1 MDMKKRSFKKLI
13 TLSLT
18 LAMLTGVAGCGK
30 QQSLNA
36 ETNPDTPVSDVQ
48 FPLKEKA
55 ELSFIT
61 SAPATS
67 TQDPNERTIFKRMEK
82 QTNVHIDWTCFV
94 SDQFSDKK
102 NLALAQ
108 FGNLPDGLFNA
119 GMSDY
124 DLLRYAKQ
132 GIIIPVENL
141 IDKYMPNLQAV
152 FEKYPEYRTMC
163 TAPDGHIYSFPWIEQ
178 LGAGKEAI
186 QAIGDI
192 PYINKKWLDY
202 LGLEVPTT
210 TDELEQVLI
219 AFRDHADEL
228 EKEFD
233 IEGGVIPMSFII
245 NNGDQDPAILMNGF
259 GEGYGDTGDHFAVT
273 DEGKVIYTP
282 TQEGYKEGIEWLHKL
297 VTEDLIDPEAFTQEW
312 STYVAKGKNHRYGLC
327 FTWDIANIDNNT
339 DYVMLPAL
347 TGPDGVRNITRQ
359 NNSETSGFDRGRCVL
374 TSSCRDTALAAAWID
389 QMYAPIQSP
398 QNNWGTYGEKDS
410 FNIFEMSTND
420 EGGQMLKHMDVLVG
434 YLSSEVK
441 EARERVRIALK
452 NSGYRFPPKK
462 ITINLSPADVRKDG
476 TSFDLSIAVAILAA
490 FGYIDKE
497 ILKQILFIG
506 ELGLDGNIKS
516 VNGVL
521 PRVYTAYEN
530 GFKYC
535 TVPFDNVC
543 EAGII
548 DDVGIIGVKNIK
560 EMVEILNSE
569 DIAGYISDTKHK
581 MPFKVEND
589 EHDLSDIRGQEGAKR
604 AVEVAVSGMHNIA
617 LIGAPGTGKTM
628 LAQCI
633 PGIMPK
639 LTFSERMEI
648 SKVYS
653 VAGLLNKENPVVQKR
668 PFRSPHHTVTQ
679 TALAGGGRYPK
690 PGEVSLASGGVL
702 FLDELPEFQR
712 QVLEVM
718 RQPLEDGYVNVSRLE
733 GDRKSTRL
741 NSSHNVIS
749 RMPSSA

>member
-359 NNSETSGFDRGRCVL
+359 NNSEAQSVNGPLAVL
-374 TSSCRDTALAAAWID
+374 NE
-389 QMYAPIQSP
+389 Y
-398 QNNWGTYGEKDS
+398 Y
-410 FNIFEMSTND
+410 
-420 EGGQMLKHMDVLVG
+420 DVYVT
-434 YLSSEVK
+434 E
-441 EARERVRIALK
+441 
-452 NSGYRFPPKK
+452 
-462 ITINLSPADVRKDG
+462 PADAKWRLDNMHEAYLKDMN
-476 TSFDLSIAVAILAA
+476 SKYVYPNVFMSIDDTNKVSQYDTDIKKYAEQKKADWILN
-490 FGYIDKE
+490 GGIDKE
-497 ILKQILFIG
+497 WDSYLKKLDKY
-506 ELGLDGNIKS
+506 GLQDYLKIKQ
-516 VNGVL
+516 
-521 PRVYTAYEN
+521 
-530 GFKYC
+530 KY
-535 TVPFDNVC
+535 FDSYQKSL
-543 EAGII
+543 EST
-548 DDVGIIGVKNIK
+548 
-560 EMVEILNSE
+560 SE
-569 DIAGYISDTKHK
+569 
-581 MPFKVEND
+581 
-589 EHDLSDIRGQEGAKR
+589 
-604 AVEVAVSGMHNIA
+604 
-617 LIGAPGTGKTM
+617 GK
-628 LAQCI
+628 
-633 PGIMPK
+633 
-639 LTFSERMEI
+639 
-648 SKVYS
+648 
-653 VAGLLNKENPVVQKR
+653 
-668 PFRSPHHTVTQ
+668 
-679 TALAGGGRYPK
+679 
-690 PGEVSLASGGVL
+690 
-702 FLDELPEFQR
+702 
-712 QVLEVM
+712 
-718 RQPLEDGYVNVSRLE
+718 
-733 GDRKSTRL
+733 
-741 NSSHNVIS
+741 
-749 RMPSSA
+749 